1 MDKTPAEA
9 TSLTDH
15 FFTWV
20 QSHPEQVVLVVV
32 TYVIAFVLIK
42 KDKLT

>member
-1 MDKTPAEA
+1 MDKDPAEVA
-9 TSLTDH
+9 SLTDL
-15 FFTWV
+15 FFNWIQT
-20 QSHPEQVVLVVV
+20 HPEQVIFVVV

>member
-1 MDKTPAEA
+1 MTPEPIQVA
-9 TSLTDH
+9 SLSDL

-20 QSHPEQVVLVVV
+20 QTQPQQVIFVVV

-42 KDKLT
+42 KDKLG